1 MLISAAS
8 SDLLFGL
15 QEVLIDAKHLL
26 GTPGIYEQSGGEV
39 TYIHL
44 LFDRHKIVFAND
56 VPSESFFPGEPAL
69 IVLEDAVR
77 NEVLSL
83 YPELKNRTNSNFAS
97 TARLCISHA
106 EALLLVNT
114 L

>member
-8 SDLLFGL
+8 SDLLFG
-15 QEVLIDAKHLL
+15 QQKVLINAKHLL
-26 GTPGIYEQSGGEV
+26 RTPGIYEQSGGEV

-44 LFDRHKIVFAND
+44 LFNRHEIVFAND
-56 VPSESFFPGEPAL
+56 VPSESFFAGEPAL
-69 IVLEDAVR
+69 NALEDAVR

-83 YPELKNRTNSNFAS
+83 FPELKNRTNSNFAS
-97 TARLCISHA
+97 TARLCLSHA
-106 EALLLVNT
+106 EARLLVNA